1 MPQNRNPLRNEGE
14 NMHLI
19 NAQRRPGVG
28 LAIATMIIGS
38 IVLAGCASLSSR
50 PVTPIS
56 TITEAAANGAS
67 SDAIIAGIRNAK
79 TTYALRGSDFAKLDE
94 RGVPGPVL
102 DELQQRF
109 FGDVQLFTERWYMG
123 RSAGGPTSIYPQPV
137 DLDSLDTGGNGMAPT
152 TDVGRMTHGTR
163 PPGVPT
169 WVPPYPAVAGEPITT
184 DDVLAMS
191 KSGQSAEEIVEKI
204 RKSRVAVLYTDSPDA
219 ISLRR
224 TAAITGSVY
233 ADLAKQGVAHEV
245 LDALQASYL
254 ASHVEFTRK
263 STSVG
268 TGGGVQR

>member
-1 MPQNRNPLRNEGE
+1 
-14 NMHLI
+14 
-19 NAQRRPGVG
+19 
-28 LAIATMIIGS
+28 MIIACLM
-38 IVLAGCASLSSR
+38 VAGCASVT
-50 PVTPIS
+50 PPAVTPIS
-56 TITEAAANGAS
+56 TVTEAAARGAS
-67 SDAIIAGIRNAK
+67 SETIIAQIRSTK
-79 TTYALRGSDFAKLDE
+79 TTYALRGSDFAKLDQ

-123 RSAGGPTSIYPQPV
+123 RSAGGPTSIYPQPL
-137 DLDSLDTGGNGMAPT
+137 DLDNLDRGGNGMAPT

-169 WVPPYPAVAGEPITT
+169 WVPPYPAVAGDPITT

-191 KSGQSAEEIVEKI
+191 NSGQPPAQIVEKI
-204 RKSRVAVLYTDSPDA
+204 RKSRVAVLYADSPSA

-224 TAAITGSVY
+224 TAAITGTVY
-233 ADLAKQGVAHEV
+233 ANLAKQGVAYEV

-263 STSVG
+263 TTSVG
-268 TGGGVQR
+268 TGGGEPR

>member
-1 MPQNRNPLRNEGE
+1 
-14 NMHLI
+14 MHLI
-19 NAQRRPGVG
+19 DRQNRRVG
-28 LAIATMIIGS
+28 FASASMIIAC
-38 IVLAGCASLSSR
+38 VMVAGCASVT
-50 PVTPIS
+50 PQAVTPIS
-56 TITEAAANGAS
+56 TVTEAAARGDS
-67 SDAIIAGIRNAK
+67 SETIIAQIRSTK
-79 TTYALRGSDFAKLDE
+79 TTYALRGSDFAKLDQ

-137 DLDSLDTGGNGMAPT
+137 DLDNLDRDGDGMAPT

-169 WVPPYPAVAGEPITT
+169 WVPPYPAVAGDPITT

-191 KSGQSAEEIVEKI
+191 NSGQPPEQIVEKI
-204 RKSRVAVLYTDSPDA
+204 RKSRVAVLYTDSPSA

-224 TAAITGSVY
+224 TAAITGTVY
-233 ADLAKQGVAHEV
+233 ANLAKQGVAYEV

-263 STSVG
+263 TTSVG
-268 TGGGVQR
+268 TGGAVPR